1 MNVHFIDGTHEIGDE
16 NRRAAQVITKRI
28 VVGAG
33 SWIGADTII
42 MLEVIIGKSVVLG
55 LVLL

>member
-1 MNVHFIDGTHEIGDE
+1 MNVHFIDGTHKIGDE

-28 VVGAG
+28 VVGDG

-42 MLEVIIGKSVVLG
+42 MLECLE
-55 LVLL
+55 